1 MESSIRV
8 VGGQPVKTYIK
19 GTTPN
24 DGLMALMYAYMAYK
38 FDLTKGFT
46 IKPGINDGPKERPKP
61 VLAHIGRRM

>member
-1 MESSIRV
+1 
-8 VGGQPVKTYIK
+8 
-19 GTTPN
+19 
-24 DGLMALMYAYMAYK
+24 MALMYAYMAYK